1 MVGLVKQ
8 LYYCGSGFDV
18 SDSQP
23 YIYCLRNVGNRYP
36 NPIPNGTRVPH
47 WAYIDVV
54 VSFTS
59 LRFLPIL
66 YGVDD
71 VPFDRNGPDG

>member
-18 SDSQP
+18 SVSHP
-23 YIYCLRNVGNRYP
+23 YIYYRRNVGNRYP
-36 NPIPNGTRVPH
+36 NPIPDGTRVPH

-54 VSFTS
+54 VCFAS
-59 LRFLPIL
+59 LRFLRFL
-66 YGVDD
+66 YGADD
-71 VPFDRNGPDG
+71 ISFA